1 VRAALAFF
9 DGAGIWRAPGAAI
22 ALVPAWPLLA
32 GLPAHRQDVDRVRIA
47 IDSQRGVSPMT
58 DYDPIRRRLA
68 RIAWLLD
75 NSIPLPGV
83 KFRIGLDAILGLIP
97 GLGDVLGVILSSYIV
112 REAARL
118 GAPPSLLA
126 RMAWN
131 VAIEGIVGM
140 VPFLGDIF
148 DAAWKAN
155 QRNYLLLEEHLDN
168 PRRAARSSRLFVALL
183 IVGLITFVLLL
194 AGVGFLIVRAIAHAI
209 GT

>member
-1 VRAALAFF
+1 M
-9 DGAGIWRAPGAAI
+9 
-22 ALVPAWPLLA
+22 
-32 GLPAHRQDVDRVRIA
+32 
-47 IDSQRGVSPMT
+47 S
-58 DYDPIRRRLA
+58 DYDPVRRRLA

-155 QRNYLLLEEHLDN
+155 QRNYRLLEEHLDS

-183 IVGLITFVLLL
+183 IVGFITFVLLL
-194 AGVGFLIVRAIAHAI
+194 AGVGFVIMRAIARAF